1 MTQTLLPVEL
11 NRVAWWRL
19 RIESLNKGG
28 LRRVTDFEKCAVVR
42 NARAIFWHL
51 VHVLSLQVQ
60 VEVMLVLEV
69 LATVAA
75 LPQLFF
81 PGL

>member
-1 MTQTLLPVEL
+1 MTQTLLPIEL
-11 NRVAWWRL
+11 NRIAWWRL
-19 RIESLNKGG
+19 RIESLNEGR
-28 LRRVTDFEKCAVVR
+28 LRRVTDFEECAIVC
-42 NARAIFWHL
+42 NARAILWHL

-69 LATVAA
+69 LTTVAA

-81 PGL
+81 PRL